1 MQVIFSQ
8 PKDFDLFMSTGITS
22 FTVIRHG
29 QTGHNRVRRWQ
40 GQFNSQL
47 DEAGWEQ
54 ARAVAQRLHKH
65 HFDAIYASD
74 LDRTVDTA
82 KTIVGG
88 RPITLL
94 PALREWHLGEWQDQ
108 FIDDIK
114 KKYPE
119 AFAVYAAGGADFA
132 FPGGESHDQLRQRVA
147 DCFEELAQRH
157 TGESV
162 LVVAHGGTLRALLYH
177 IFGVRRLPINPV
189 SQNTSVSR
197 FTHEL
202 HRGWQLVS
210 WNDISHLGQ
219 E

>member
-1 MQVIFSQ
+1 
-8 PKDFDLFMSTGITS
+8 MSISTTT
-22 FTVIRHG
+22 FTVVRHG
-29 QTGHNRVRRWQ
+29 QTGHNRTRRWQ

-47 DEAGWEQ
+47 DETGWSQ
-54 ARAVAQRLHKH
+54 AEAVARRLRQC
-65 HFDAIYASD
+65 HFDAVYASD

-82 KTIVGG
+82 KVIVGE

-108 FIDDIK
+108 FIDDIRK
-114 KKYPE
+114 RFPE
-119 AFAVYAAGGADFA
+119 EFAVYAAGSADYA

-157 TGESV
+157 PGQSL
-162 LVVAHGGTLRALLYH
+162 LVVAHGGTLRSLLYH
-177 IFGVRRLPINPV
+177 VFGVRRLPINPV

-197 FTHEL
+197 FLRNLE
-202 HRGWQLVS
+202 RGWQLIS
-210 WNDISHLGQ
+210 WNDISHLEQ